1 MLSGRSSPIDEN
13 LNARRNDLIWQF
25 LEIVL
30 ASIVW
35 QKIAERAVFKWSYI
49 QQAARPTINDR
60 VFVENGSARYKPASR
75 RLVAGILLTPAV
87 YVFMAF

>member
-1 MLSGRSSPIDEN
+1 MLSGRSSQIEEN
-13 LNARRNDLIWQF
+13 LNARRNDLVGQF
-25 LEIVL
+25 LELVL
-30 ASIVW
+30 ASVVGK
-35 QKIAERAVFKWSYI
+35 KIAARAVIKWSYI